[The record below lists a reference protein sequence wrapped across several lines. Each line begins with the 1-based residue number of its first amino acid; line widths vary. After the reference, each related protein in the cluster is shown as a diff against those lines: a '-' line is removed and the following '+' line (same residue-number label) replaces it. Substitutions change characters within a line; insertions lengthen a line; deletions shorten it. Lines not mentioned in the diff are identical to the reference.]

1 MTEPAAIRRDHAH
14 LTEPEDTTRNSAIA
28 LLSVCLGFF
37 VIQLDVTIVNVALP
51 AIQREIGGSLA
62 GLQWVIDAY
71 TLALASIMLTAGS
84 TADRIGARKVFVLG
98 LTAFAA
104 GSAACA
110 AAPSLGVLIAARVLQ
125 GLGAS
130 ALLPCSLAL
139 LVHQFPDPR
148 ARARALGVWG
158 GMGSLAMPAMTAV
171 VVGAAG
177 PEHAGVASGILNA
190 ARQSGGALGVALLG
204 SLLGS
209 GHALSLHVPLAVAA
223 GGYLVAL
230 ALAWI
235 AIRGRGYPAER
246 VAPSGP
252 DARRLTLGG
261 RGIGLAR
268 TPLRETDPPRVG
280 SYQLLARL
288 GAGGMG
294 VVYLASGQDGRPVAL
309 KALRPEMA
317 DDAEFRTRFTREVT
331 ALTRVRG
338 VCTVRVLD
346 ADTTS
351 ARPFLV
357 TEYAEGP
364 SLAEYVDSRGLMDP
378 QMLYGLAT
386 GLAEA
391 LTAIHAAGIVHRDLK
406 PSNVLLTGGGPK
418 VIDFGIAQM
427 LDATAVTRAGMTVGS
442 AGYMAPEQI
451 MGRAG
456 TAADI
461 FSWGVTIAYAAS
473 GKPPFGTGTSEVI
486 LYRILHETPDIAAV
500 PAALHAQ
507 VAAALDKDPHGRPT
521 APELLSQL
529 TRTAAVPSAGSDN
542 PTQTVLAQTWHPA
555 GPPPSTPSRAAS
567 SWSTPSRG
575 APPPDTRPPDT
586 RPRDAPRRTGMRRP
600 VLLTLVLAV
609 AILLGAGGAALAFAL
624 SGHPSTSGNTPSGGT
639 SHSPTAPAT
648 SAVTNSSAGAS
659 SPSSASSSPS
669 SPSASSSSSSSSS
682 SSNSSSPSATTGTTS
697 PSQPA
702 ASTPAPG

>member
-1 MTEPAAIRRDHAH
+1 M
-14 LTEPEDTTRNSAIA
+14 
-28 LLSVCLGFF
+28 
-37 VIQLDVTIVNVALP
+37 
-51 AIQREIGGSLA
+51 
-62 GLQWVIDAY
+62 
-71 TLALASIMLTAGS
+71 
-84 TADRIGARKVFVLG
+84 
-98 LTAFAA
+98 
-104 GSAACA
+104 
-110 AAPSLGVLIAARVLQ
+110 
-125 GLGAS
+125 
-130 ALLPCSLAL
+130 
-139 LVHQFPDPR
+139 
-148 ARARALGVWG
+148 
-158 GMGSLAMPAMTAV
+158 
-171 VVGAAG
+171 
-177 PEHAGVASGILNA
+177 
-190 ARQSGGALGVALLG
+190 
-204 SLLGS
+204 
-209 GHALSLHVPLAVAA
+209 
-223 GGYLVAL
+223 
-230 ALAWI
+230 
-235 AIRGRGYPAER
+235 
-246 VAPSGP
+246 
-252 DARRLTLGG
+252 
-261 RGIGLAR
+261 AR
-268 TPLRETDPPRVG
+268 TPLRETDPTRVG

-309 KALRPEMA
+309 KVLRPEMA
-317 DDAEFRTRFTREVT
+317 DDAEFRTRFSREVT

-364 SLAEYVDSRGLMDP
+364 SLAEYVDSRGPMDP

-406 PSNVLLTGGGPK
+406 PSNVLLTPGGPK

-451 MGRAG
+451 MGRAS

-461 FSWGVTIAYAAS
+461 FSWAVTIAYAAS
-473 GKPPFGTGTSEVI
+473 GQPPFGTGTSEVI

-529 TRTAAVPSAGSDN
+529 TRTAALPSAGSDN

-555 GPPPSTPSRAAS
+555 GPIPATPPPSRPASSLSTPSG
-567 SWSTPSRG
+567 G
-575 APPPDTRPPDT
+575 APPPDTRPADT
-586 RPRDAPRRTGMRRP
+586 RPPDAPRRAGMRRP

-624 SGHPSTSGNTPSGGT
+624 SGHPSTSGNTPSGGA

-659 SPSSASSSPS
+659 SPSSSSSSPS
-669 SPSASSSSSSSSS
+669 APSSSSASSSLKQLKRSSSS
-682 SSNSSSPSATTGTTS
+682 SATTGTTS

-702 ASTPAPG
+702 ASTSAPG

>member
-1 MTEPAAIRRDHAH
+1 M
-14 LTEPEDTTRNSAIA
+14 
-28 LLSVCLGFF
+28 
-37 VIQLDVTIVNVALP
+37 
-51 AIQREIGGSLA
+51 
-62 GLQWVIDAY
+62 
-71 TLALASIMLTAGS
+71 
-84 TADRIGARKVFVLG
+84 
-98 LTAFAA
+98 
-104 GSAACA
+104 
-110 AAPSLGVLIAARVLQ
+110 
-125 GLGAS
+125 
-130 ALLPCSLAL
+130 
-139 LVHQFPDPR
+139 
-148 ARARALGVWG
+148 
-158 GMGSLAMPAMTAV
+158 
-171 VVGAAG
+171 
-177 PEHAGVASGILNA
+177 
-190 ARQSGGALGVALLG
+190 
-204 SLLGS
+204 
-209 GHALSLHVPLAVAA
+209 
-223 GGYLVAL
+223 
-230 ALAWI
+230 
-235 AIRGRGYPAER
+235 
-246 VAPSGP
+246 
-252 DARRLTLGG
+252 
-261 RGIGLAR
+261 AR

-309 KALRPEMA
+309 KVLRPEMT
-317 DDAEFRTRFTREVT
+317 DDAEFRTRFSREVT

-364 SLAEYVDSRGLMDP
+364 SLAEYVDSRGPMDP

-406 PSNVLLTGGGPK
+406 PSNVLLTAGGPK

-461 FSWGVTIAYAAS
+461 FSWAVTIAYAAS
-473 GKPPFGTGTSEVI
+473 GQPPFGTGTSEVI

-507 VAAALDKDPHGRPT
+507 VAAAIDKDPHARPT

-529 TRTAAVPSAGSDN
+529 TRTAALPSAGSDN

-555 GPPPSTPSRAAS
+555 GPPPSTPS
-567 SWSTPSRG
+567 WG

-586 RPRDAPRRTGMRRP
+586 RPPDARPPDARPPDAPRRAGMRRP

-624 SGHPSTSGNTPSGGT
+624 SGSSSTSHNTASVGA

-648 SAVTNSSAGAS
+648 SGVTNSSAAAS
-659 SPSSASSSPS
+659 SPAT
-669 SPSASSSSSSSSS
+669 SSSS
-682 SSNSSSPSATTGTTS
+682 TTSTTS
-697 PSQPA
+697 PSQA
-702 ASTPAPG
+702 ASSTPASSSSAALPVLTVGSYVGLRPTEIAYSGDATNVVTGLTWSSWTATGATGTGTSDIDSCVPSCAAASPNNVSTTVTLSDPVSGHFTQMTETRNGSTTSYTYPGTWAQSAS

>member
-1 MTEPAAIRRDHAH
+1 M
-14 LTEPEDTTRNSAIA
+14 
-28 LLSVCLGFF
+28 
-37 VIQLDVTIVNVALP
+37 
-51 AIQREIGGSLA
+51 
-62 GLQWVIDAY
+62 
-71 TLALASIMLTAGS
+71 
-84 TADRIGARKVFVLG
+84 
-98 LTAFAA
+98 
-104 GSAACA
+104 
-110 AAPSLGVLIAARVLQ
+110 
-125 GLGAS
+125 
-130 ALLPCSLAL
+130 
-139 LVHQFPDPR
+139 
-148 ARARALGVWG
+148 
-158 GMGSLAMPAMTAV
+158 
-171 VVGAAG
+171 
-177 PEHAGVASGILNA
+177 
-190 ARQSGGALGVALLG
+190 
-204 SLLGS
+204 
-209 GHALSLHVPLAVAA
+209 
-223 GGYLVAL
+223 
-230 ALAWI
+230 
-235 AIRGRGYPAER
+235 
-246 VAPSGP
+246 
-252 DARRLTLGG
+252 
-261 RGIGLAR
+261 AR

-280 SYQLLARL
+280 SYHLLARL

-317 DDAEFRTRFTREVT
+317 DDAEFRTRFSREVT

-351 ARPFLV
+351 TRPFLV

-364 SLAEYVDSRGLMDP
+364 SLAEYVDSRGPMDP

-461 FSWGVTIAYAAS
+461 FSWAVTIAYAAS

-542 PTQTVLAQTWHPA
+542 PTQTVLAQTWHPT
-555 GPPPSTPSRAAS
+555 GPPPPSTPSRAAS

-586 RPRDAPRRTGMRRP
+586 RPPDTRPPDAPRRTGMRRP

-624 SGHPSTSGNTPSGGT
+624 SGHPSTSGNTPSGGA

-659 SPSSASSSPS
+659 SPSSASSASSASS
-669 SPSASSSSSSSSS
+669 SPSASSSST
-682 SSNSSSPSATTGTTS
+682 NSSSPSATTGTTS

>member
-1 MTEPAAIRRDHAH
+1 
-14 LTEPEDTTRNSAIA
+14 
-28 LLSVCLGFF
+28 
-37 VIQLDVTIVNVALP
+37 
-51 AIQREIGGSLA
+51 
-62 GLQWVIDAY
+62 
-71 TLALASIMLTAGS
+71 
-84 TADRIGARKVFVLG
+84 
-98 LTAFAA
+98 
-104 GSAACA
+104 
-110 AAPSLGVLIAARVLQ
+110 
-125 GLGAS
+125 
-130 ALLPCSLAL
+130 
-139 LVHQFPDPR
+139 
-148 ARARALGVWG
+148 
-158 GMGSLAMPAMTAV
+158 
-171 VVGAAG
+171 
-177 PEHAGVASGILNA
+177 
-190 ARQSGGALGVALLG
+190 
-204 SLLGS
+204 
-209 GHALSLHVPLAVAA
+209 
-223 GGYLVAL
+223 
-230 ALAWI
+230 
-235 AIRGRGYPAER
+235 
-246 VAPSGP
+246 
-252 DARRLTLGG
+252 
-261 RGIGLAR
+261 LAR

-309 KALRPEMA
+309 KVLRPEMA
-317 DDAEFRTRFTREVT
+317 DDAEFRTRFSREVT

-364 SLAEYVDSRGLMDP
+364 SLAEYVDSRGPVDP

-406 PSNVLLTGGGPK
+406 PSNVLLTPGGPK

-427 LDATAVTRAGMTVGS
+427 LDATAVTRAGMTLGS

-461 FSWGVTIAYAAS
+461 FSWAVTIAYAAS
-473 GKPPFGTGTSEVI
+473 GQPPFGTGTSEVI
-486 LYRILHETPDIAAV
+486 LYRILHEAPDIAAV

-529 TRTAAVPSAGSDN
+529 TRTAALPSAGSDN
-542 PTQTVLAQTWHPA
+542 LTQTVLAQTWHPA
-555 GPPPSTPSRAAS
+555 GPPPSAPSRAAS
-567 SWSTPSRG
+567 SWSTPSWG

-586 RPRDAPRRTGMRRP
+586 RPPDTRPPDAPPPDTRPPDAPRRAGMRRP

-624 SGHPSTSGNTPSGGT
+624 SGNPSSSQNNASGGA

-648 SAVTNSSAGAS
+648 SAVTNSSAA
-659 SPSSASSSPS
+659 A
-669 SPSASSSSSSSSS
+669 SSSS
-682 SSNSSSPSATTGTTS
+682 SSNSGSSSSTTGTTS

-702 ASTPAPG
+702 ASSSAPAASTAVPVLAVGSYSGMRPTEIAYSGDATNVVTGLAWSSWTATGATGTGTSDIDSCVPSCAAASPDPVSTTITLSDPVNGQFTRMTETRNGSTTSYTYPNSWAQSAS

>member
-1 MTEPAAIRRDHAH
+1 
-14 LTEPEDTTRNSAIA
+14 
-28 LLSVCLGFF
+28 
-37 VIQLDVTIVNVALP
+37 
-51 AIQREIGGSLA
+51 
-62 GLQWVIDAY
+62 
-71 TLALASIMLTAGS
+71 
-84 TADRIGARKVFVLG
+84 
-98 LTAFAA
+98 
-104 GSAACA
+104 
-110 AAPSLGVLIAARVLQ
+110 
-125 GLGAS
+125 
-130 ALLPCSLAL
+130 
-139 LVHQFPDPR
+139 
-148 ARARALGVWG
+148 
-158 GMGSLAMPAMTAV
+158 
-171 VVGAAG
+171 
-177 PEHAGVASGILNA
+177 
-190 ARQSGGALGVALLG
+190 
-204 SLLGS
+204 
-209 GHALSLHVPLAVAA
+209 
-223 GGYLVAL
+223 
-230 ALAWI
+230 
-235 AIRGRGYPAER
+235 
-246 VAPSGP
+246 
-252 DARRLTLGG
+252 
-261 RGIGLAR
+261 LAR
-268 TPLRETDPPRVG
+268 TPLRETDPTRVG

-294 VVYLASGQDGRPVAL
+294 VVYLASGQDGRRVAL
-309 KALRPEMA
+309 KVLRPEMA
-317 DDAEFRTRFTREVT
+317 DDAEFRTRFSREVT

-338 VCTVRVLD
+338 MCTVRVID

-364 SLAEYVDSRGLMDP
+364 SLAEYVDSRGPMDP

-406 PSNVLLTGGGPK
+406 PSNVLLTVGGPK

-461 FSWGVTIAYAAS
+461 FSWAVTIAYAAS
-473 GKPPFGTGTSEVI
+473 GQPPFGTGTSEVI
-486 LYRILHETPDIAAV
+486 LYRILHETPNIAAV

-507 VAAALDKDPHGRPT
+507 VAAAIDKDPHARPT

-529 TRTAAVPSAGSDN
+529 TRTATLPSAGSDN

-555 GPPPSTPSRAAS
+555 GSLPATPPPSRPAS
-567 SWSTPSRG
+567 SWSTPSWG

-586 RPRDAPRRTGMRRP
+586 RPPDTRPPDAWPPDAPRRTGMRRP

-624 SGHPSTSGNTPSGGT
+624 SGHPSTSGNTPSGGAN
-639 SHSPTAPAT
+639 HSPTAPAT

-659 SPSSASSSPS
+659 SPSSASTSPNAS
-669 SPSASSSSSSSSS
+669 TSPSA
-682 SSNSSSPSATTGTTS
+682 SSSPSATTATTS
-697 PSQPA
+697 PSQPV
-702 ASTPAPG
+702 ASTSAPG

>member
-1 MTEPAAIRRDHAH
+1 M
-14 LTEPEDTTRNSAIA
+14 
-28 LLSVCLGFF
+28 
-37 VIQLDVTIVNVALP
+37 
-51 AIQREIGGSLA
+51 
-62 GLQWVIDAY
+62 
-71 TLALASIMLTAGS
+71 
-84 TADRIGARKVFVLG
+84 
-98 LTAFAA
+98 
-104 GSAACA
+104 
-110 AAPSLGVLIAARVLQ
+110 
-125 GLGAS
+125 
-130 ALLPCSLAL
+130 
-139 LVHQFPDPR
+139 
-148 ARARALGVWG
+148 
-158 GMGSLAMPAMTAV
+158 
-171 VVGAAG
+171 
-177 PEHAGVASGILNA
+177 
-190 ARQSGGALGVALLG
+190 
-204 SLLGS
+204 
-209 GHALSLHVPLAVAA
+209 
-223 GGYLVAL
+223 
-230 ALAWI
+230 
-235 AIRGRGYPAER
+235 
-246 VAPSGP
+246 
-252 DARRLTLGG
+252 
-261 RGIGLAR
+261 AR

-280 SYQLLARL
+280 SYRLLARL

-309 KALRPEMA
+309 KVLRPEMA
-317 DDAEFRTRFTREVT
+317 DDGEFRTRFSREVT

-364 SLAEYVDSRGLMDP
+364 SLAEYVDSRGPMDP

-406 PSNVLLTGGGPK
+406 PSNVLLTAGGPK

-461 FSWGVTIAYAAS
+461 FSWAVTIAYAAS
-473 GKPPFGTGTSEVI
+473 GQPPFGTGTSEVI

-529 TRTAAVPSAGSDN
+529 TRTAALPSAGSDN

-555 GPPPSTPSRAAS
+555 GPIPATPPPSRPASSLSTPSG
-567 SWSTPSRG
+567 G
-575 APPPDTRPPDT
+575 APPPDTRPADT
-586 RPRDAPRRTGMRRP
+586 RPPDAPRRAGMRRP

-624 SGHPSTSGNTPSGGT
+624 SGHPSTSGNTPSGGA
-639 SHSPTAPAT
+639 SQSPTAPAT

-659 SPSSASSSPS
+659 SPSSSSSSPSAPSSSSASSSPS
-669 SPSASSSSSSSSS
+669 SSPSSS
-682 SSNSSSPSATTGTTS
+682 SATTGTTS

-702 ASTPAPG
+702 ASTSAPG

>member
-1 MTEPAAIRRDHAH
+1 M
-14 LTEPEDTTRNSAIA
+14 
-28 LLSVCLGFF
+28 
-37 VIQLDVTIVNVALP
+37 
-51 AIQREIGGSLA
+51 
-62 GLQWVIDAY
+62 
-71 TLALASIMLTAGS
+71 
-84 TADRIGARKVFVLG
+84 
-98 LTAFAA
+98 
-104 GSAACA
+104 
-110 AAPSLGVLIAARVLQ
+110 
-125 GLGAS
+125 
-130 ALLPCSLAL
+130 
-139 LVHQFPDPR
+139 
-148 ARARALGVWG
+148 
-158 GMGSLAMPAMTAV
+158 
-171 VVGAAG
+171 
-177 PEHAGVASGILNA
+177 
-190 ARQSGGALGVALLG
+190 
-204 SLLGS
+204 
-209 GHALSLHVPLAVAA
+209 
-223 GGYLVAL
+223 
-230 ALAWI
+230 
-235 AIRGRGYPAER
+235 
-246 VAPSGP
+246 
-252 DARRLTLGG
+252 
-261 RGIGLAR
+261 AR

-309 KALRPEMA
+309 KVLRPEMT
-317 DDAEFRTRFTREVT
+317 DDAEFRTRFSREVT

-346 ADTTS
+346 ADTSS

-364 SLAEYVDSRGLMDP
+364 SLAEYVDSRGPMDP

-406 PSNVLLTGGGPK
+406 PSNVLLTAGGPK

-461 FSWGVTIAYAAS
+461 FSWAVTIAYAAS
-473 GKPPFGTGTSEVI
+473 GQPPFGTGTSEVI

-507 VAAALDKDPHGRPT
+507 VAAAIDKDPHARPT

-529 TRTAAVPSAGSDN
+529 TRTAALPSAGSGN

-555 GPPPSTPSRAAS
+555 GPPPATPS
-567 SWSTPSRG
+567 WG
-575 APPPDTRPPDT
+575 APPPDTRPPDA
-586 RPRDAPRRTGMRRP
+586 RPPDAPRRAGMRRP

-624 SGHPSTSGNTPSGGT
+624 SGSSSTSHNTASVGA

-648 SAVTNSSAGAS
+648 SGVTNSSAAAS
-659 SPSSASSSPS
+659 SPAT
-669 SPSASSSSSSSSS
+669 SSSS
-682 SSNSSSPSATTGTTS
+682 TTSTTS
-697 PSQPA
+697 PSQA
-702 ASTPAPG
+702 ASSTPASSSSAALPVLTVGSYVGLRPTEIAYSGDATNVVTGLTWSSWTATGATGTGTSDIDSCVPSCAAASPNNVSTTITLSDPVSGHFTQMTETRNGSTTSYTYPGTWAQSAS

>member
-1 MTEPAAIRRDHAH
+1 M
-14 LTEPEDTTRNSAIA
+14 
-28 LLSVCLGFF
+28 
-37 VIQLDVTIVNVALP
+37 
-51 AIQREIGGSLA
+51 
-62 GLQWVIDAY
+62 
-71 TLALASIMLTAGS
+71 
-84 TADRIGARKVFVLG
+84 
-98 LTAFAA
+98 
-104 GSAACA
+104 
-110 AAPSLGVLIAARVLQ
+110 
-125 GLGAS
+125 
-130 ALLPCSLAL
+130 
-139 LVHQFPDPR
+139 
-148 ARARALGVWG
+148 
-158 GMGSLAMPAMTAV
+158 
-171 VVGAAG
+171 
-177 PEHAGVASGILNA
+177 
-190 ARQSGGALGVALLG
+190 
-204 SLLGS
+204 
-209 GHALSLHVPLAVAA
+209 
-223 GGYLVAL
+223 
-230 ALAWI
+230 
-235 AIRGRGYPAER
+235 
-246 VAPSGP
+246 
-252 DARRLTLGG
+252 
-261 RGIGLAR
+261 AR
-268 TPLRETDPPRVG
+268 TPLRETDPTRVG

-309 KALRPEMA
+309 KVLRPEMA
-317 DDAEFRTRFTREVT
+317 DDAEFRTRFSREVT

-364 SLAEYVDSRGLMDP
+364 SLAEYVDSRGPVDP

-406 PSNVLLTGGGPK
+406 PSNVLLTPGGPK

-451 MGRAG
+451 IGRAG

-461 FSWGVTIAYAAS
+461 FSWAVTIAYAAS
-473 GKPPFGTGTSEVI
+473 GQPPFGTGTSEVI
-486 LYRILHETPDIAAV
+486 LYRILHEAPDIAAV

-529 TRTAAVPSAGSDN
+529 TRTAALPSAGSDN

-555 GPPPSTPSRAAS
+555 GPPPSAPSRAAS
-567 SWSTPSRG
+567 SWSTPSWG

-586 RPRDAPRRTGMRRP
+586 RPPDAPPPDTRPPDAPRRAGMRRP

-624 SGHPSTSGNTPSGGT
+624 SGNPSGSQNNASGGA

-648 SAVTNSSAGAS
+648 SAVTNHSAA
-659 SPSSASSSPS
+659 A
-669 SPSASSSSSSSSS
+669 SSSSSSS
-682 SSNSSSPSATTGTTS
+682 SSNSGSSSSTTGTTS

-702 ASTPAPG
+702 ASTSAPAASTAVPVLGVGSYSGMRPTEIAYSGDGTNVVTGLTWTSWTATGATGTGTSDIDSCVPSCAAASPDNVSTTITLSDPVNGQFTQMTETRNGSTTSYTYPSSWAQSAS

>member
-1 MTEPAAIRRDHAH
+1 M
-14 LTEPEDTTRNSAIA
+14 
-28 LLSVCLGFF
+28 
-37 VIQLDVTIVNVALP
+37 
-51 AIQREIGGSLA
+51 
-62 GLQWVIDAY
+62 
-71 TLALASIMLTAGS
+71 
-84 TADRIGARKVFVLG
+84 
-98 LTAFAA
+98 
-104 GSAACA
+104 
-110 AAPSLGVLIAARVLQ
+110 
-125 GLGAS
+125 
-130 ALLPCSLAL
+130 
-139 LVHQFPDPR
+139 
-148 ARARALGVWG
+148 
-158 GMGSLAMPAMTAV
+158 
-171 VVGAAG
+171 
-177 PEHAGVASGILNA
+177 
-190 ARQSGGALGVALLG
+190 
-204 SLLGS
+204 
-209 GHALSLHVPLAVAA
+209 
-223 GGYLVAL
+223 
-230 ALAWI
+230 
-235 AIRGRGYPAER
+235 
-246 VAPSGP
+246 
-252 DARRLTLGG
+252 
-261 RGIGLAR
+261 AR
-268 TPLRETDPPRVG
+268 TPLRETDPTRVG

-309 KALRPEMA
+309 KVLRPEMA
-317 DDAEFRTRFTREVT
+317 DDAEFRTRFSREVT

-364 SLAEYVDSRGLMDP
+364 SLAEYVDSRGPMDP

-406 PSNVLLTGGGPK
+406 PSNVLLTPGGPK

-461 FSWGVTIAYAAS
+461 FSWAVTIAYAAS
-473 GKPPFGTGTSEVI
+473 GQPPFGTGTSEVI

-529 TRTAAVPSAGSDN
+529 TRTAALPSAGSDN

-555 GPPPSTPSRAAS
+555 GPPPSAPSRAAS
-567 SWSTPSRG
+567 SWSTPSWG

-586 RPRDAPRRTGMRRP
+586 RPPDTPRRAGMRRP

-624 SGHPSTSGNTPSGGT
+624 SGNPSSSDNNASGGA

-648 SAVTNSSAGAS
+648 SAVTNSSAA
-659 SPSSASSSPS
+659 A
-669 SPSASSSSSSSSS
+669 SSSS
-682 SSNSSSPSATTGTTS
+682 SSNSSSSSSTTGTTS

-702 ASTPAPG
+702 ASSSAPRFDRRAVLAVGSYSGMRPTEIAYSGDGTNVVTGLTWTSWTATGATGTGTSDIDSCVPSCAAASPDNVSTTITLSDPVNGQFTQMTETRNGSTTSYTYPNSWAQSAS

>member
-1 MTEPAAIRRDHAH
+1 M
-14 LTEPEDTTRNSAIA
+14 
-28 LLSVCLGFF
+28 
-37 VIQLDVTIVNVALP
+37 
-51 AIQREIGGSLA
+51 
-62 GLQWVIDAY
+62 
-71 TLALASIMLTAGS
+71 
-84 TADRIGARKVFVLG
+84 
-98 LTAFAA
+98 
-104 GSAACA
+104 
-110 AAPSLGVLIAARVLQ
+110 
-125 GLGAS
+125 
-130 ALLPCSLAL
+130 
-139 LVHQFPDPR
+139 
-148 ARARALGVWG
+148 
-158 GMGSLAMPAMTAV
+158 
-171 VVGAAG
+171 
-177 PEHAGVASGILNA
+177 
-190 ARQSGGALGVALLG
+190 
-204 SLLGS
+204 
-209 GHALSLHVPLAVAA
+209 
-223 GGYLVAL
+223 
-230 ALAWI
+230 
-235 AIRGRGYPAER
+235 
-246 VAPSGP
+246 
-252 DARRLTLGG
+252 
-261 RGIGLAR
+261 AR
-268 TPLRETDPPRVG
+268 TPLRETDPTRVG

-309 KALRPEMA
+309 KVLRPEMA
-317 DDAEFRTRFTREVT
+317 DDAEFRTRFSREVT

-364 SLAEYVDSRGLMDP
+364 SLAEYVDSRGPMDP

-406 PSNVLLTGGGPK
+406 PSNVLLTPGGPK

-461 FSWGVTIAYAAS
+461 FSWAVTIAYAAS
-473 GKPPFGTGTSEVI
+473 GQPPFGTGTSEVI

-529 TRTAAVPSAGSDN
+529 TRTAALPSAGSDN
-542 PTQTVLAQTWHPA
+542 PTQAVLAQTWHPA
-555 GPPPSTPSRAAS
+555 GPPPSAPSRAAS
-567 SWSTPSRG
+567 SWSAPSWG

-586 RPRDAPRRTGMRRP
+586 PPPDTRPPDTRPPDAPRRAGVRRP

-624 SGHPSTSGNTPSGGT
+624 SGNPSNSDNNASGGA

-648 SAVTNSSAGAS
+648 SAVTNSSAAGS
-659 SPSSASSSPS
+659 SG
-669 SPSASSSSSSSSS
+669 SSSSTSTSSSGS
-682 SSNSSSPSATTGTTS
+682 TTGTTS

-702 ASTPAPG
+702 ASTSAPAAAAVLAVGSYSGMRPTEIAYSGDGTNVVTGLTWSSWTATGATGTGTSDIDSCVPSCAAASPDNVSTTITLSDPVNGQFTQMTETRNGSTTNYTYPNSWAQSAS

>member
-1 MTEPAAIRRDHAH
+1 M
-14 LTEPEDTTRNSAIA
+14 
-28 LLSVCLGFF
+28 
-37 VIQLDVTIVNVALP
+37 
-51 AIQREIGGSLA
+51 
-62 GLQWVIDAY
+62 
-71 TLALASIMLTAGS
+71 
-84 TADRIGARKVFVLG
+84 
-98 LTAFAA
+98 
-104 GSAACA
+104 
-110 AAPSLGVLIAARVLQ
+110 
-125 GLGAS
+125 
-130 ALLPCSLAL
+130 
-139 LVHQFPDPR
+139 
-148 ARARALGVWG
+148 
-158 GMGSLAMPAMTAV
+158 
-171 VVGAAG
+171 
-177 PEHAGVASGILNA
+177 
-190 ARQSGGALGVALLG
+190 
-204 SLLGS
+204 
-209 GHALSLHVPLAVAA
+209 
-223 GGYLVAL
+223 
-230 ALAWI
+230 
-235 AIRGRGYPAER
+235 
-246 VAPSGP
+246 
-252 DARRLTLGG
+252 
-261 RGIGLAR
+261 AR

-309 KALRPEMA
+309 KVLRPEMA
-317 DDAEFRTRFTREVT
+317 DDAEFRTRFSREVT

-364 SLAEYVDSRGLMDP
+364 SLAEYVDSRGPMDP

-406 PSNVLLTGGGPK
+406 PSNVLLTAGGPK

-461 FSWGVTIAYAAS
+461 FSWAVTIAYAAS
-473 GKPPFGTGTSEVI
+473 GQSPFGTGTSEVI

-507 VAAALDKDPHGRPT
+507 VAAAIDKDPHARPT

-529 TRTAAVPSAGSDN
+529 TRTAALPSAGSGN

-555 GPPPSTPSRAAS
+555 GPPPATPS
-567 SWSTPSRG
+567 WG
-575 APPPDTRPPDT
+575 APP
-586 RPRDAPRRTGMRRP
+586 RPRHTATRHTATRYAGRRTRRGGRACAVRSCSPWSWRSPSCSAPAARPSPLPCPGTSSNSHNNASGGAEPQPDRARHLGRHEQLGGRVLACHQLEQYDQHDQPEPGRLVDPGVKLLGRPARPRRRQLLRHAADRDRLQRRRDERGDRHHLELVDGHRRDRHRHVGHRQLRP
-600 VLLTLVLAV
+600 VLRGRL
-609 AILLGAGGAALAFAL
+609 
-624 SGHPSTSGNTPSGGT
+624 
-639 SHSPTAPAT
+639 
-648 SAVTNSSAGAS
+648 
-659 SPSSASSSPS
+659 
-669 SPSASSSSSSSSS
+669 
-682 SSNSSSPSATTGTTS
+682 
-697 PSQPA
+697 
-702 ASTPAPG
+702 PG

>member
-1 MTEPAAIRRDHAH
+1 
-14 LTEPEDTTRNSAIA
+14 
-28 LLSVCLGFF
+28 
-37 VIQLDVTIVNVALP
+37 
-51 AIQREIGGSLA
+51 LA
-62 GLQWVIDAY
+62 EG
-71 TLALASIMLTAGS
+71 
-84 TADRIGARKVFVLG
+84 
-98 LTAFAA
+98 
-104 GSAACA
+104 
-110 AAPSLGVLIAARVLQ
+110 
-125 GLGAS
+125 
-130 ALLPCSLAL
+130 
-139 LVHQFPDPR
+139 
-148 ARARALGVWG
+148 
-158 GMGSLAMPAMTAV
+158 
-171 VVGAAG
+171 
-177 PEHAGVASGILNA
+177 
-190 ARQSGGALGVALLG
+190 
-204 SLLGS
+204 
-209 GHALSLHVPLAVAA
+209 
-223 GGYLVAL
+223 
-230 ALAWI
+230 
-235 AIRGRGYPAER
+235 
-246 VAPSGP
+246 
-252 DARRLTLGG
+252 
-261 RGIGLAR
+261 GIGLAR
-268 TPLRETDPPRVG
+268 TPLRETDPTRVG

-309 KALRPEMA
+309 KVLRPEMA
-317 DDAEFRTRFTREVT
+317 DDAEFRTRFSREVT

-351 ARPFLV
+351 ARPFVV

-364 SLAEYVDSRGLMDP
+364 SLAEYVDSRGPMDP

-406 PSNVLLTGGGPK
+406 PSNVLLTPGGPK

-461 FSWGVTIAYAAS
+461 FSWAVTIAYAAS
-473 GKPPFGTGTSEVI
+473 GQPPFGTGTSEVI

-529 TRTAAVPSAGSDN
+529 TRTAALPSAGSDN

-555 GPPPSTPSRAAS
+555 GPAPSAS
-567 SWSTPSRG
+567 SRRT
-575 APPPDTRPPDT
+575 PPPDTRPPDT
-586 RPRDAPRRTGMRRP
+586 RPPDAPRRAGMRRP

-624 SGHPSTSGNTPSGGT
+624 SGNPSSSQNNASGGA

-648 SAVTNSSAGAS
+648 SAVTNSSAA
-659 SPSSASSSPS
+659 A
-669 SPSASSSSSSSSS
+669 SSSSSSS
-682 SSNSSSPSATTGTTS
+682 SSNSSSTSSTTGTTS

-702 ASTPAPG
+702 ASTSAPGSSAALPVLTVGSYNGMNPSQIDFSGDSGNVVTGITWASWTTAAATGSGKSDIDSCVPSCAQAPPDFVTTNLVLSDPVNGRFTLITETRNGSTATFTYPNSWPNGAS

>member
-1 MTEPAAIRRDHAH
+1 M
-14 LTEPEDTTRNSAIA
+14 
-28 LLSVCLGFF
+28 
-37 VIQLDVTIVNVALP
+37 
-51 AIQREIGGSLA
+51 
-62 GLQWVIDAY
+62 
-71 TLALASIMLTAGS
+71 
-84 TADRIGARKVFVLG
+84 
-98 LTAFAA
+98 
-104 GSAACA
+104 
-110 AAPSLGVLIAARVLQ
+110 
-125 GLGAS
+125 
-130 ALLPCSLAL
+130 
-139 LVHQFPDPR
+139 
-148 ARARALGVWG
+148 
-158 GMGSLAMPAMTAV
+158 
-171 VVGAAG
+171 
-177 PEHAGVASGILNA
+177 
-190 ARQSGGALGVALLG
+190 
-204 SLLGS
+204 
-209 GHALSLHVPLAVAA
+209 
-223 GGYLVAL
+223 
-230 ALAWI
+230 
-235 AIRGRGYPAER
+235 
-246 VAPSGP
+246 
-252 DARRLTLGG
+252 
-261 RGIGLAR
+261 AR
-268 TPLRETDPPRVG
+268 TPLRETDPTRVG

-309 KALRPEMA
+309 KVLRPEMA
-317 DDAEFRTRFTREVT
+317 DDAEFRTRFSREVT

-364 SLAEYVDSRGLMDP
+364 SLAEYVDSRGPMDP

-406 PSNVLLTGGGPK
+406 PSNVLLTADGPK

-461 FSWGVTIAYAAS
+461 FSWAVTIAYAAS
-473 GKPPFGTGTSEVI
+473 GQPPFGTGTSEVI

-529 TRTAAVPSAGSDN
+529 TRTAALPLAGSDN
-542 PTQTVLAQTWHPA
+542 PTQAVLAQTWHPA
-555 GPPPSTPSRAAS
+555 GPPPSA
-567 SWSTPSRG
+567 PSRG
-575 APPPDTRPPDT
+575 APPRDTRQPDTPP
-586 RPRDAPRRTGMRRP
+586 PDAPRRAGMRRP

-624 SGHPSTSGNTPSGGT
+624 SGNPSNSDNNASGGA

-648 SAVTNSSAGAS
+648 SAVTNSSAAGS
-659 SPSSASSSPS
+659 SG
-669 SPSASSSSSSSSS
+669 SSSSTSTSSSGS
-682 SSNSSSPSATTGTTS
+682 TTGTTS

-702 ASTPAPG
+702 ASTSAPAAAAVLAVGSYSGMRPTEIAYSGDGTNVVTGLTWSSWTATGATGTGTSDIDSCVPSCAAASTDNVSTTITLSDPVSGQFTQMTETRNGSTTNYTYPNSWAQSAS

>member
-1 MTEPAAIRRDHAH
+1 M
-14 LTEPEDTTRNSAIA
+14 
-28 LLSVCLGFF
+28 
-37 VIQLDVTIVNVALP
+37 
-51 AIQREIGGSLA
+51 
-62 GLQWVIDAY
+62 
-71 TLALASIMLTAGS
+71 
-84 TADRIGARKVFVLG
+84 
-98 LTAFAA
+98 
-104 GSAACA
+104 
-110 AAPSLGVLIAARVLQ
+110 
-125 GLGAS
+125 
-130 ALLPCSLAL
+130 
-139 LVHQFPDPR
+139 
-148 ARARALGVWG
+148 
-158 GMGSLAMPAMTAV
+158 
-171 VVGAAG
+171 
-177 PEHAGVASGILNA
+177 
-190 ARQSGGALGVALLG
+190 
-204 SLLGS
+204 
-209 GHALSLHVPLAVAA
+209 
-223 GGYLVAL
+223 
-230 ALAWI
+230 
-235 AIRGRGYPAER
+235 
-246 VAPSGP
+246 
-252 DARRLTLGG
+252 
-261 RGIGLAR
+261 AR

-309 KALRPEMA
+309 KVLRPEMA
-317 DDAEFRTRFTREVT
+317 DDAEFRTRFSREVT

-364 SLAEYVDSRGLMDP
+364 SLAEYVDSRGPMDP

-406 PSNVLLTGGGPK
+406 PSNVLLTPGGPK

-427 LDATAVTRAGMTVGS
+427 LDATAVTRAGMTLGS

-461 FSWGVTIAYAAS
+461 FSWAVTIAYAAS
-473 GKPPFGTGTSEVI
+473 GQSPFGTGTSEVI
-486 LYRILHETPDIAAV
+486 LYRILHEAPDIAAV

-529 TRTAAVPSAGSDN
+529 TRTAALPSTGSDN
-542 PTQTVLAQTWHPA
+542 LTQTVLAQTWHPA
-555 GPPPSTPSRAAS
+555 GPPPSAPSRAAS
-567 SWSTPSRG
+567 SWSTPSWG

-586 RPRDAPRRTGMRRP
+586 RPPDAPPPDTRPPDAPRRAGMRRP

-624 SGHPSTSGNTPSGGT
+624 SGNPSSSQNNASGGA

-648 SAVTNSSAGAS
+648 SAVTNSSAA
-659 SPSSASSSPS
+659 A
-669 SPSASSSSSSSSS
+669 SSSS
-682 SSNSSSPSATTGTTS
+682 SSNSGSSSSTTGTTS

-702 ASTPAPG
+702 ASSSAPAASTAVPVLAVGSYSGMRPTEIAYSGDATNVVTGLAWSSWTATGATGTGTSDIDSCVPSCAAASPDPVSTTITLSDPVNGQFTRMTETRNGSTTSYTYPNSWAQSAS

>member
-1 MTEPAAIRRDHAH
+1 M
-14 LTEPEDTTRNSAIA
+14 
-28 LLSVCLGFF
+28 
-37 VIQLDVTIVNVALP
+37 
-51 AIQREIGGSLA
+51 
-62 GLQWVIDAY
+62 
-71 TLALASIMLTAGS
+71 
-84 TADRIGARKVFVLG
+84 
-98 LTAFAA
+98 
-104 GSAACA
+104 
-110 AAPSLGVLIAARVLQ
+110 
-125 GLGAS
+125 
-130 ALLPCSLAL
+130 
-139 LVHQFPDPR
+139 
-148 ARARALGVWG
+148 
-158 GMGSLAMPAMTAV
+158 
-171 VVGAAG
+171 
-177 PEHAGVASGILNA
+177 
-190 ARQSGGALGVALLG
+190 
-204 SLLGS
+204 
-209 GHALSLHVPLAVAA
+209 
-223 GGYLVAL
+223 
-230 ALAWI
+230 
-235 AIRGRGYPAER
+235 
-246 VAPSGP
+246 
-252 DARRLTLGG
+252 
-261 RGIGLAR
+261 AR

-309 KALRPEMA
+309 KVLRSEMA
-317 DDAEFRTRFTREVT
+317 DDAEFRTRFSREVT

-346 ADTTS
+346 ADTTA

-364 SLAEYVDSRGLMDP
+364 SLAEYIDSRGPMDP

-406 PSNVLLTGGGPK
+406 PSNVLLTAGGPK

-461 FSWGVTIAYAAS
+461 FSWAVTIAYAAS
-473 GKPPFGTGTSEVI
+473 GQSPFGTGTSEVI

-507 VAAALDKDPHGRPT
+507 VAAAIDKDPHARPT

-529 TRTAAVPSAGSDN
+529 TRTAALPSAGSDN

-555 GPPPSTPSRAAS
+555 APLPPSRPEPPSQAGPPQATPPRAAS
-567 SWSTPSRG
+567 SWSTPSWG
-575 APPPDTRPPDT
+575 ASPPDAPPRDTRSPDTRPPD
-586 RPRDAPRRTGMRRP
+586 AQRRAGIRRP
-600 VLLTLVLAV
+600 VLLTLVLTV

-624 SGHPSTSGNTPSGGT
+624 SGNSSTSHNTTSGGA
-639 SHSPTAPAT
+639 SHSPTAPAA
-648 SAVTNSSAGAS
+648 SAVTNSSG
-659 SPSSASSSPS
+659 SSSTS
-669 SPSASSSSSSSSS
+669 GS
-682 SSNSSSPSATTGTTS
+682 TTGTTS

-702 ASTPAPG
+702 ASASASSSSAALPVLTIGSYNGMNPSQIDFSGDSGNVVTGIAWASWTATAATGSGKSDIDSCVPSCAQAPPDFVTTNLVLSDPVNGRFTLITETRNGSTETFTYPNSWPNGAS

>member
-1 MTEPAAIRRDHAH
+1 M
-14 LTEPEDTTRNSAIA
+14 
-28 LLSVCLGFF
+28 
-37 VIQLDVTIVNVALP
+37 
-51 AIQREIGGSLA
+51 
-62 GLQWVIDAY
+62 
-71 TLALASIMLTAGS
+71 
-84 TADRIGARKVFVLG
+84 
-98 LTAFAA
+98 
-104 GSAACA
+104 
-110 AAPSLGVLIAARVLQ
+110 
-125 GLGAS
+125 
-130 ALLPCSLAL
+130 
-139 LVHQFPDPR
+139 
-148 ARARALGVWG
+148 
-158 GMGSLAMPAMTAV
+158 
-171 VVGAAG
+171 
-177 PEHAGVASGILNA
+177 
-190 ARQSGGALGVALLG
+190 
-204 SLLGS
+204 
-209 GHALSLHVPLAVAA
+209 
-223 GGYLVAL
+223 
-230 ALAWI
+230 
-235 AIRGRGYPAER
+235 
-246 VAPSGP
+246 
-252 DARRLTLGG
+252 
-261 RGIGLAR
+261 AR
-268 TPLRETDPPRVG
+268 TPLRETDPTRVG

-309 KALRPEMA
+309 KVLRPEMA
-317 DDAEFRTRFTREVT
+317 DDAEFRTRFSREVT

-364 SLAEYVDSRGLMDP
+364 SLAEYVDSRGPMDP

-406 PSNVLLTGGGPK
+406 PSNVLLTPGGPK

-461 FSWGVTIAYAAS
+461 FSWAVTIAYAAS
-473 GKPPFGTGTSEVI
+473 GQPPFGTGTSEVI

-529 TRTAAVPSAGSDN
+529 TRTAALPSAGSDN

-555 GPPPSTPSRAAS
+555 GPIPATPPPSRPASSLSTPSG
-567 SWSTPSRG
+567 G
-575 APPPDTRPPDT
+575 APPPDTRPADT
-586 RPRDAPRRTGMRRP
+586 RPPDAPRRAGMRRP

-624 SGHPSTSGNTPSGGT
+624 SGNPSTSGNTPSGGA

-659 SPSSASSSPS
+659 SPSSSSSSPSAPSSSSASSSPS
-669 SPSASSSSSSSSS
+669 SSPSRLKRHDGDDQPKPARRVHLRAGLIDRSARPGRRQLLRHTVQGTNTTRPTVLPSASR
-682 SSNSSSPSATTGTTS
+682 
-697 PSQPA
+697 
-702 ASTPAPG
+702 

>member
-1 MTEPAAIRRDHAH
+1 
-14 LTEPEDTTRNSAIA
+14 
-28 LLSVCLGFF
+28 
-37 VIQLDVTIVNVALP
+37 
-51 AIQREIGGSLA
+51 
-62 GLQWVIDAY
+62 
-71 TLALASIMLTAGS
+71 
-84 TADRIGARKVFVLG
+84 
-98 LTAFAA
+98 
-104 GSAACA
+104 
-110 AAPSLGVLIAARVLQ
+110 
-125 GLGAS
+125 
-130 ALLPCSLAL
+130 
-139 LVHQFPDPR
+139 
-148 ARARALGVWG
+148 
-158 GMGSLAMPAMTAV
+158 
-171 VVGAAG
+171 
-177 PEHAGVASGILNA
+177 
-190 ARQSGGALGVALLG
+190 
-204 SLLGS
+204 
-209 GHALSLHVPLAVAA
+209 
-223 GGYLVAL
+223 
-230 ALAWI
+230 
-235 AIRGRGYPAER
+235 
-246 VAPSGP
+246 
-252 DARRLTLGG
+252 
-261 RGIGLAR
+261 LAR
-268 TPLRETDPPRVG
+268 TPLRETDPARIG

-317 DDAEFRTRFTREVT
+317 DDAEFRTRFSREVT

-346 ADTTS
+346 ADTSST
-351 ARPFLV
+351 RPFLV

-364 SLAEYVDSRGLMDP
+364 SLAEYVDSRGPMDP

-461 FSWGVTIAYAAS
+461 FSWAVTIAYAAS
-473 GKPPFGTGTSEVI
+473 GRSPFGTGTSEVI

-521 APELLSQL
+521 APELLTQL
-529 TRTAAVPSAGSDN
+529 TRTAALPSAGSDN
-542 PTQTVLAQTWHPA
+542 PTQTVLAQTWHPVGPLPA
-555 GPPPSTPSRAAS
+555 TPPPSRPAS
-567 SWSTPSRG
+567 SWSTPSG
-575 APPPDTRPPDT
+575 AAPPPGTPPPGTPPRDTRLPDTRPPG
-586 RPRDAPRRTGMRRP
+586 APRRTGMRRP

-624 SGHPSTSGNTPSGGT
+624 SGHPSTSGNTPSGGA

-659 SPSSASSSPS
+659 SPSSASSASSASS
-669 SPSASSSSSSSSS
+669 SPSASSSST
-682 SSNSSSPSATTGTTS
+682 NSSSPSATTGTTS

>member
-1 MTEPAAIRRDHAH
+1 
-14 LTEPEDTTRNSAIA
+14 
-28 LLSVCLGFF
+28 
-37 VIQLDVTIVNVALP
+37 
-51 AIQREIGGSLA
+51 
-62 GLQWVIDAY
+62 
-71 TLALASIMLTAGS
+71 
-84 TADRIGARKVFVLG
+84 
-98 LTAFAA
+98 
-104 GSAACA
+104 
-110 AAPSLGVLIAARVLQ
+110 
-125 GLGAS
+125 
-130 ALLPCSLAL
+130 
-139 LVHQFPDPR
+139 
-148 ARARALGVWG
+148 
-158 GMGSLAMPAMTAV
+158 
-171 VVGAAG
+171 
-177 PEHAGVASGILNA
+177 
-190 ARQSGGALGVALLG
+190 
-204 SLLGS
+204 
-209 GHALSLHVPLAVAA
+209 
-223 GGYLVAL
+223 
-230 ALAWI
+230 
-235 AIRGRGYPAER
+235 
-246 VAPSGP
+246 
-252 DARRLTLGG
+252 
-261 RGIGLAR
+261 LAR

-309 KALRPEMA
+309 KVLRPEIA
-317 DDAEFRTRFTREVT
+317 DDAEFRTRFSREVT
-331 ALTRVRG
+331 ALTRIRG

-364 SLAEYVDSRGLMDP
+364 SLAEYVDSRGPVDP

-406 PSNVLLTGGGPK
+406 PSNVLLTAGGPK

-461 FSWGVTIAYAAS
+461 FSWAVTIAYAAS
-473 GKPPFGTGTSEVI
+473 GQPPFGTGTSEVI

-500 PAALHAQ
+500 PAMLHAQ
-507 VAAALDKDPHGRPT
+507 IAAALDKDPHGRPT

-529 TRTAAVPSAGSDN
+529 TRTAALPSAGSDN

-567 SWSTPSRG
+567 SRSTPSRG

-586 RPRDAPRRTGMRRP
+586 RPPDAPRRAGMRRP

-624 SGHPSTSGNTPSGGT
+624 SGHPSTSHNTPPGGA

-648 SAVTNSSAGAS
+648 SAVTNSSAGTS
-659 SPSSASSSPS
+659 SPPNSSSASSSSSATTTPS
-669 SPSASSSSSSSSS
+669 SPSASSSPST
-682 SSNSSSPSATTGTTS
+682 SSSPSATTGTTS

-702 ASTPAPG
+702 ASTSAPG